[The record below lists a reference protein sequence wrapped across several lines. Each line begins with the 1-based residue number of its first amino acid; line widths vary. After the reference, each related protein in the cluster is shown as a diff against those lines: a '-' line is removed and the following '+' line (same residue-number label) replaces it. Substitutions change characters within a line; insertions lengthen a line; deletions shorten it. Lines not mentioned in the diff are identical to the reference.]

1 MNDDFFR
8 GSKNGLYFF
17 FIGAFIT
24 VVTGKFLS
32 PFEFPVRAAAGTLLL
47 ILYMIMVFTQSR
59 VKSRSYQILQICSFS
74 VIAVMLGL
82 NFSDAALFFC
92 TMGLQSVVMLM
103 YMDAEITKL
112 QSYFSA
118 VFMTAAGIAGHFL
131 FPQLVDPVK
140 FPICAITVM
149 GAQWTCYNVAKFIEQ
164 RKARNREQE
173 RSLDDLLRV
182 IENKCDE
189 ARDAAKSKSDFLS
202 NMSHEIRTPLNSV
215 LGMNELI
222 LRESKD
228 ENILK
233 YAANVESS
241 GTLLLSLINDILDFS
256 KLESGR
262 MEIMPVSY
270 HIASIVNDT
279 VNMLSRKL
287 EQKGLELK
295 INTDPNIPGCL
306 MGDEVRIRQI
316 LTNIMSNAVKYTD
329 RGTVTL
335 TAGFEKLS
343 GDNVTLI
350 LSVKDTGRGIK
361 EEDQSKLFDGFTR
374 MDQIKNRNI
383 EGTGLGLSITAK
395 LVSMMNGSISVKS
408 IYGVGSEFTVRLPQ
422 QVISAEPSG
431 DFCAAPRSEDRHSY
445 RESFTAPEAHILI
458 TDDNKSNLMV
468 AEGLLKP
475 TKIKVDCA
483 SSGAECI
490 ARLRSEKYNV
500 IFLDHMMPETDGVE
514 TLRLIRADGLAIGT
528 PIVAL
533 TANAVSGAR
542 DMYLD
547 YGFEDYLAK
556 PIVGKSLEK
565 MLLKLLPRELVHLT
579 EEETD
584 EKVPPAEST
593 ASLIDREL
601 GMSYCGNMEELYVMI
616 LHTYCDEY
624 DERIIKLREYYEQGD
639 IQNYRIL
646 VHSLKSNSLNIG
658 AKALSEEALKHET
671 AAKGNDIKTISDG
684 IEQLAEHYSEVV
696 TEVKAMLSEYDAA
709 ADTGEEQ

>member
-1 MNDDFFR
+1 MNDDFYR
-8 GSKNGLYFF
+8 GSKNGLYFYF
-17 FIGAFIT
+17 VGAFIT

-32 PFEFPVRAAAGTLLL
+32 PFEFPARAAAGILLL
-47 ILYMIMVFTQSR
+47 VLYLIMVFTQSR

-74 VIAVMLGL
+74 VVAVMLGL
-82 NFSDAALFFC
+82 SFSDAAMFFC
-92 TMGLQSVVMLM
+92 TMGLQCAVMLM
-103 YMDAEITKL
+103 YMDAGILKL
-112 QSYFSA
+112 QSIFSA

-131 FPQLVDPVK
+131 FPQLIDPIK
-140 FPICAITVM
+140 FPVCAITVM
-149 GAQWTCYNVAKFIEQ
+149 GAQWTCYNIAKFIEQ

-233 YAANVESS
+233 YAENVESS
-241 GTLLLSLINDILDFS
+241 GNLLLSLINDILDFS

-262 MEIMPVSY
+262 MEIVPVRY
-270 HIASIVNDT
+270 HISSVVNDT
-279 VNMLSRKL
+279 VNMLCRKF

-295 INTDPNIPGCL
+295 INADPNIPGCL

-329 RGTVTL
+329 EGTVTL
-335 TAGFEKLS
+335 SAGYEKLS
-343 GDNVTLI
+343 NDYITLI

-361 EEDQSKLFDGFTR
+361 EEDQDKLFGGFTR
-374 MDQIKNRNI
+374 VDQVRNRNI

-395 LVSMMNGSISVKS
+395 LVSMMNGSIGVKS

-422 QVISAEPSG
+422 QVISSEPSG
-431 DFCAAPRSEDRHSY
+431 DFCTAAARRSDKPAY
-445 RESFTAPEAHILI
+445 RESFTAPEARILI
-458 TDDNKSNLMV
+458 TDDNRSNLMV

-490 ARLRSEKYNV
+490 ARLRSEKYNAV
-500 IFLDHMMPETDGVE
+500 FLDHMMPEMDGVE
-514 TLRLIRADGLAIGT
+514 TLKLIRKEGLAIGI
-528 PIVAL
+528 PVVAL

-556 PIVGKSLEK
+556 PIAGNSLEK
-565 MLLKLLPRELVHLT
+565 MLIKLLPRELVHMT
-579 EEETD
+579 EEETA
-584 EKVPPAEST
+584 EKAVPTEAT

-601 GMSYCGNMEELYVMI
+601 GMSYCGNMEELYIMI
-616 LHTYCDEY
+616 LRTYSDEY
-624 DERIIKLREYYEQGD
+624 EERTAKLREYYEQND

-671 AAKGNDIKTISDG
+671 AAKANDIKTISDG
-684 IEQLAEHYSEVV
+684 LEHLLESYKAV
-696 TEVKAMLSEYDAA
+696 TEEVRAMLESK
-709 ADTGEEQ
+709 

>member
-1 MNDDFFR
+1 MNDDFYR
-8 GSKNGLYFF
+8 GSKNGLYFYF
-17 FIGAFIT
+17 VGAFIT

-32 PFEFPVRAAAGTLLL
+32 PFEFPARAAAGILLL
-47 ILYMIMVFTQSR
+47 VLYLIMVFTQSR

-74 VIAVMLGL
+74 VVAVMLGL
-82 NFSDAALFFC
+82 SFSDAAMFFC
-92 TMGLQSVVMLM
+92 TMGLQCAVMLM
-103 YMDAEITKL
+103 YMDAGILKL
-112 QSYFSA
+112 QSIFSA

-131 FPQLVDPVK
+131 FPQLIDPIK
-140 FPICAITVM
+140 FPVCAITVM
-149 GAQWTCYNVAKFIEQ
+149 GAQWTCYNIAKFIEQ

-233 YAANVESS
+233 YAENVESS
-241 GTLLLSLINDILDFS
+241 GNLLLSLINDILDFS

-262 MEIMPVSY
+262 MEIVPVRY
-270 HIASIVNDT
+270 HISSVVNDT
-279 VNMLSRKL
+279 VNMLCRKF

-295 INTDPNIPGCL
+295 INADPNIPGCL

-329 RGTVTL
+329 EGTVTL
-335 TAGFEKLS
+335 SAGYEKLS
-343 GDNVTLI
+343 NDYITLI

-361 EEDQSKLFDGFTR
+361 EEDQDKLFGGFTR
-374 MDQIKNRNI
+374 VDQVRNRNI

-395 LVSMMNGSISVKS
+395 LVSMMNGSIGVKS

-422 QVISAEPSG
+422 QVISSEPSG
-431 DFCAAPRSEDRHSY
+431 DFCTAAARRSDKPAY
-445 RESFTAPEAHILI
+445 RESFTAPEARILI
-458 TDDNKSNLMV
+458 TDDNRSNLMV

-490 ARLRSEKYNV
+490 ARLRSEKYNAV
-500 IFLDHMMPETDGVE
+500 FLDHMMPEMDGVE
-514 TLRLIRADGLAIGT
+514 TLKLIRKEGLAIGI
-528 PIVAL
+528 PVVAL

-556 PIVGKSLEK
+556 PIAGNSLEK
-565 MLLKLLPRELVHLT
+565 MLIKLLPRELVHMT
-579 EEETD
+579 EEETA
-584 EKVPPAEST
+584 EKAVPTEAT

-601 GMSYCGNMEELYVMI
+601 GMSYCGNMEELYIMI
-616 LHTYCDEY
+616 LRTYSDEY
-624 DERIIKLREYYEQGD
+624 EERTAKLREYYEQND

-671 AAKGNDIKTISDG
+671 AAKANDIKTISDG
-684 IEQLAEHYSEVV
+684 LEHLLESYKAV
-696 TEVKAMLSEYDAA
+696 TEEVRTMLESK
-709 ADTGEEQ
+709 

>member
-1 MNDDFFR
+1 MNDDFYR
-8 GSKNGLYFF
+8 GSKNGLYFYF
-17 FIGAFIT
+17 VGAFIT

-32 PFEFPVRAAAGTLLL
+32 PFEFPARAAAGILLL
-47 ILYMIMVFTQSR
+47 VLYLIMVFTQSR

-74 VIAVMLGL
+74 VVAVMLGL
-82 NFSDAALFFC
+82 SFSDAAMFFC
-92 TMGLQSVVMLM
+92 TMGLQCVVMLM
-103 YMDAEITKL
+103 YMDAGILKL
-112 QSYFSA
+112 QSIFNA

-131 FPQLVDPVK
+131 FPQLIDPIK
-140 FPICAITVM
+140 FPVCAITVM
-149 GAQWTCYNVAKFIEQ
+149 GAQWTCYNIAKFIEQ

-228 ENILK
+228 ENILR
-233 YAANVESS
+233 YAENVESS
-241 GTLLLSLINDILDFS
+241 GNLLLSLINDILDFS

-262 MEIMPVSY
+262 MKIVHVRY
-270 HIASIVNDT
+270 HISSVVNDT
-279 VNMLSRKL
+279 VNMLCRKF

-295 INTDPNIPGCL
+295 INADPNIPGCL

-329 RGTVTL
+329 EGTVTL
-335 TAGFEKLS
+335 SAGYEKLS
-343 GDNVTLI
+343 NDYITLI

-361 EEDQSKLFDGFTR
+361 EEDQDKLFGGFTR
-374 MDQIKNRNI
+374 VDQVRNRNI

-395 LVSMMNGSISVKS
+395 LVSMMNGSIGVKS

-422 QVISAEPSG
+422 QVISSEPSG
-431 DFCAAPRSEDRHSY
+431 DFCTAAARRSDKPAY
-445 RESFTAPEAHILI
+445 RESFTAPEARIII
-458 TDDNKSNLMV
+458 TDDNRSNLMV

-490 ARLRSEKYNV
+490 ARLRSEKYDAV
-500 IFLDHMMPETDGVE
+500 FLDHMMPEMDGVE
-514 TLRLIRADGLAIGT
+514 TLKLIRKEGLAIGI
-528 PIVAL
+528 PVVAL

-556 PIVGKSLEK
+556 PIAGNSLEK
-565 MLLKLLPRELVHLT
+565 MLIKLLPRELVHMT
-579 EEETD
+579 EEETA
-584 EKVPPAEST
+584 EKAVPTEAT

-601 GMSYCGNMEELYVMI
+601 GMSYCGNMEELYIMI
-616 LHTYCDEY
+616 LRTYSDEY
-624 DERIIKLREYYEQGD
+624 EERTAKLREYYEQND

-671 AAKGNDIKTISDG
+671 AAKANDIKSISDG
-684 IEQLAEHYSEVV
+684 LEHLLESYKAV
-696 TEVKAMLSEYDAA
+696 TEEVRTMLESK
-709 ADTGEEQ
+709 

>member
-1 MNDDFFR
+1 MNDDFYR
-8 GSKNGLYFF
+8 GCKNGLYFYF
-17 FIGAFIT
+17 VGAFIT

-32 PFEFPVRAAAGTLLL
+32 PFEFPARAAGGTLLL
-47 ILYMIMVFTQSR
+47 VLYLIMVFTQSR
-59 VKSRSYQILQICSFS
+59 VKRRSYQVFQICSFS

-92 TMGLQSVVMLM
+92 TMGLQCVVMLM
-103 YMDAEITKL
+103 YMDAGILKL
-112 QSYFSA
+112 QSVFSA

-131 FPQLVDPVK
+131 FPQLVDPIK
-140 FPICAITVM
+140 FPVCAVTVM
-149 GAQWTCYNVAKFIEQ
+149 GAQWTCYNIAKFIEK

-173 RSLDDLLRV
+173 QSLDDLLRV

-228 ENILK
+228 ENIRK
-233 YAANVESS
+233 YAENVESS
-241 GTLLLSLINDILDFS
+241 GNLLLSLINDILDFS

-262 MEIMPVSY
+262 MELFPVRY
-270 HIASIVNDT
+270 HISSVVNDT
-279 VNMLSRKL
+279 VNMFYRKF

-295 INTDPNIPGCL
+295 INADPNIPGCL

-335 TAGFEKLS
+335 SAGYEKLS
-343 GDNVTLI
+343 DDTITLI

-361 EEDQSKLFDGFTR
+361 EEDQSKLFGGFTR
-374 MDQIKNRNI
+374 VDQVRNRNI

-395 LVSMMNGSISVKS
+395 LVSMMNGSIGVKS
-408 IYGVGSEFTVRLPQ
+408 LYGVGSEFTVLLPQ
-422 QVISAEPSG
+422 QVISSEPSG
-431 DFCAAPRSEDRHSY
+431 DFCTAAARRSDKPAY
-445 RESFTAPEAHILI
+445 RESFTAPEARILI

-483 SSGAECI
+483 LSGAECI
-490 ARLRSEKYNV
+490 ARLRSEKYNAV
-500 IFLDHMMPETDGVE
+500 FLDHMMPEMDGVE
-514 TLRLIRADGLAIGT
+514 TLKRIREEGLAIGI
-528 PIVAL
+528 PVVAL

-556 PIVGKSLEK
+556 PIIGKSLEK
-565 MLLKLLPRELVHLT
+565 MLIKLLPRELVHIT
-579 EEETD
+579 EEKTE
-584 EKVPPAEST
+584 ENAAPSEST
-593 ASLIDREL
+593 SALVDREL

-616 LHTYCDEY
+616 LHTYSDEY
-624 DERIIKLREYYEQGD
+624 EERTTKLREYYEQND

-658 AKALSEEALKHET
+658 AKVFSEEALKHET
-671 AAKGNDIKTISDG
+671 AAKANDIKTISDG
-684 IEQLAEHYSEVV
+684 LTHLLESYKAV
-696 TEVKAMLSEYDAA
+696 TEEVRAMLDEYDNA
-709 ADTGEEQ
+709 EKPQ

>member
-1 MNDDFFR
+1 MNDDFYR
-8 GSKNGLYFF
+8 GSKNGLYFYF
-17 FIGAFIT
+17 VGAFIT

-32 PFEFPVRAAAGTLLL
+32 PFEFPARAAAGILLL
-47 ILYMIMVFTQSR
+47 VLYLIMVFTQSR

-74 VIAVMLGL
+74 VVAVMLGL
-82 NFSDAALFFC
+82 SFSDAAMFFC
-92 TMGLQSVVMLM
+92 TMGLQCAVMLM
-103 YMDAEITKL
+103 YMDAGILKL
-112 QSYFSA
+112 QSIFSA

-131 FPQLVDPVK
+131 FPQLIDPIK
-140 FPICAITVM
+140 FPVCAITVM
-149 GAQWTCYNVAKFIEQ
+149 GAQWTCYNIAKFIEQ

-228 ENILK
+228 ENILR
-233 YAANVESS
+233 YAENVESS
-241 GTLLLSLINDILDFS
+241 GNLLLSLINDILDFS

-262 MEIMPVSY
+262 MEIVPVRY
-270 HIASIVNDT
+270 HISSVVNDT
-279 VNMLSRKL
+279 VNMLCRKF

-295 INTDPNIPGCL
+295 INADPNIPGCL

-329 RGTVTL
+329 EGTVTL
-335 TAGFEKLS
+335 SAGYEKLS
-343 GDNVTLI
+343 NDYITLI

-361 EEDQSKLFDGFTR
+361 EEDQDKLFGGFTR
-374 MDQIKNRNI
+374 VDQVRNRNI

-395 LVSMMNGSISVKS
+395 LVSMMNGSIGVKS

-422 QVISAEPSG
+422 QVISSEPSG
-431 DFCAAPRSEDRHSY
+431 DFCTAAARRSDKPAY
-445 RESFTAPEAHILI
+445 RESFTAPEARILI
-458 TDDNKSNLMV
+458 TDDNRSNLMV

-490 ARLRSEKYNV
+490 ARLRSEKYDAV
-500 IFLDHMMPETDGVE
+500 FLDHMMPEMDGVE
-514 TLRLIRADGLAIGT
+514 TLKLIRKEGLAIGI
-528 PIVAL
+528 PVVAL

-556 PIVGKSLEK
+556 PIAGNSLEK
-565 MLLKLLPRELVHLT
+565 MLIKLLPRELVHMT
-579 EEETD
+579 EEETA
-584 EKVPPAEST
+584 EKAVPTEAT

-601 GMSYCGNMEELYVMI
+601 GMSYCGNMEELYIMI
-616 LHTYCDEY
+616 LRTYSDEY
-624 DERIIKLREYYEQGD
+624 EERTAKLREYYEQND

-671 AAKGNDIKTISDG
+671 AAKANDIKTISDG
-684 IEQLAEHYSEVV
+684 LEHLLESYKAV
-696 TEVKAMLSEYDAA
+696 TEEVRTMLESK
-709 ADTGEEQ
+709 